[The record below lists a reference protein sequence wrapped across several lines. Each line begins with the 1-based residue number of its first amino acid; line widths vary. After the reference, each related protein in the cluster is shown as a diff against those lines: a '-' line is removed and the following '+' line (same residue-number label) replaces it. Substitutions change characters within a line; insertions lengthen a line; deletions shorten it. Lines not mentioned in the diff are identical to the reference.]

1 MPLSQRLTRTYITQ
15 REIPRQSLHCIQY
28 KIVVVYSFGNK
39 KMATTKCHFS
49 YSAISTGKKQQWF
62 LLSIT
67 IFHQVKMITSKM
79 YFIWFYLGVHVFH
92 IMSILNIK
100 TCSFQ
105 FHFPSVFMP
114 AKNFSVEN
122 AFV

>member
-1 MPLSQRLTRTYITQ
+1 MQTFDSNIHNSEIYTQ
-15 REIPRQSLHCIQY
+15 TKLALHSIQN
-28 KIVVVYSFGNK
+28 SCGLFFWEQ

-100 TCSFQ
+100 TCSIQ